1 MKTKLN
7 YTLLLAFFALL
18 TFSSCQDEVI
28 EITEPNS
35 GETFQADS
43 NLAALIS
50 DASIN
55 DGSSDNIIDGANELS
70 VNLPITVTANGIEIT
85 VNSEEDFDLIEEVF
99 DEFEEDIDEIEIQF
113 PITVTLRDHTEVVVN
128 NRTELNNLRDDSP
141 NEEDDDIECIDFQ
154 YPITF
159 STYSTNFQ
167 IINVVT
173 INSDRELYR
182 FMNGLEAGVL
192 VSLNFPV
199 TMIYKDG
206 TTIDVNSNLELARV
220 IAEARDACDEDDDND
235 WNDDD
240 FTKERLDNL
249 LVTCPWIVHDVRRDN
264 NSLANDYREYVMVFR
279 EDGVVK
285 VRARNGDMLTGEW
298 STRVTDRG
306 AKITLDFDSLVDF
319 TLEWFV
325 YEIRYGKIKL
335 FTEGGNRIILEKNC
349 DTVVDHTL
357 ERIENI
363 LKECLWRVARLS
375 VDGNDNE
382 ADYIGT
388 PLKFFND
395 GVVKI
400 RVNGEF
406 VSGTW
411 DVLEYNDVFV
421 LQINLDGRP
430 DLQLEWAITFLGP
443 QMIKLES
450 QNNQMVIKRHCPDAD
465 DDVDYINDVLNEGN
479 WEVAL
484 YDDGLVHVVDP
495 TENFFMYVVNFLESG
510 RAKVTD
516 PNNGITSGS
525 WLAYRNDEGMLKLGL
540 RFMDA
545 PFNELSHRWKIAEIS
560 ENRIELK
567 DYSSIGSVER
577 KLVFERL

>member
-28 EITEPNS
+28 EITDPSS

-43 NLAALIS
+43 NLATLIS

-55 DGSSDNIIDGANELS
+55 DGSSDNIIDEASELS
-70 VNLPITVTANGIEIT
+70 VNLPITVTANGMQFTI
-85 VNSEEDFDLIEEVF
+85 NSQEDFDLIEETF
-99 DEFEEDIDEIEIQF
+99 DEFEDDEDELEIQF
-113 PITVTLRDHTEVVVN
+113 PITVTLSDHTEVVVN
-128 NRTELNNLRDDSP
+128 NQTELDNLRGDTP
-141 NEEDDDIECIDFQ
+141 NEDDDDIECIDFQ

-167 IINVVT
+167 IIDVIT

-182 FMNGLEAGVL
+182 FMHSLEAGVL

-220 IAEARDACDEDDDND
+220 ISEARDACDEDDDND

-264 NSLANDYREYVMVFR
+264 NSLTNDYREYLMIFR

-285 VRARNGDMLTGEW
+285 VKARNGDMLTGEW

-306 AKITLDFDSLVDF
+306 AKITLEFDSLVDF

-349 DTVVDHTL
+349 DIVVDHTI

-363 LKECLWRVARLS
+363 LKECLWRVARLE
-375 VDGNDNE
+375 VDGTDNNE
-382 ADYIGT
+382 DDYIGT
-388 PLKFFND
+388 PLKFFDND
-395 GVVKI
+395 VVKI
-400 RVNGEF
+400 RVNGEL

-430 DLQLEWAITFLGP
+430 ELQLEWIITFLEP
-443 QMIKLES
+443 HVIKLES
-450 QNNQMVIKRHCPDAD
+450 QENEMIIKRHCPDGD
-465 DDVDYINDVLNEGN
+465 DDVNYINNVLNEGE

-484 YDDGLVHVVDP
+484 YMDENIDETDDFYLYVVD
-495 TENFFMYVVNFLESG
+495 FIESG

-540 RFMDA
+540 RFTEE

-567 DYSSIGSVER
+567 DYSSTGSVESR
-577 KLVFERL
+577 LVFERL

>member
-35 GETFQADS
+35 EETFQADS
-43 NLAALIS
+43 NLADLIS
-50 DASIN
+50 LTSIN

-70 VNLPITVTANGIEIT
+70 VNLPITVTANGEQIT
-85 VNSEEDFDLIEEVF
+85 VNSEEDFILIEETF
-99 DEFEEDIDEIEIQF
+99 DAYEDDTDELEIQF

-128 NRTELNNLRDDSP
+128 NRGELDNLRDDDP

-167 IINVVT
+167 IIDVVT

-182 FMNGLEAGVL
+182 FMKSLEAGVL

-199 TMIYKDG
+199 TMVYKDG
-206 TTIDVNSNLELARV
+206 TTIDVNNNLELIRV
-220 IAEARDACDEDDDND
+220 ISEARNACDEDDDND

-249 LVTCPWIVHDVRRDN
+249 LVTCPWIVHDVRR
-264 NSLANDYREYVMVFR
+264 NSTNLANEYREYLMVFR

-285 VRARNGDMLTGEW
+285 VRARNGDMITGEW
-298 STRVTDRG
+298 STRVSDRG
-306 AKITLDFDSLVDF
+306 AKIKLEFDSFVDF
-319 TLEWFV
+319 TLDWYV

-349 DTVVDHTL
+349 DIVVDHSID
-357 ERIENI
+357 RVKNF
-363 LKECLWRVARLS
+363 LKECMWRVARLS

-388 PLKFFND
+388 PLKFFGNNE
-395 GVVKI
+395 VKI

-411 DVLEYNDVFV
+411 DVVEYNDTFV

-430 DLQLEWAITFLGP
+430 DLQLEWIITFLEP
-443 QMIKLES
+443 HLIKLEDRD
-450 QNNQMVIKRHCPDAD
+450 NKMILKRHCPDAD
-465 DDVDYINDVLNEGN
+465 DDVAYINDVLIDGE

-495 TENFFMYVVNFLESG
+495 TENYFMYVVNFLESG
-510 RAKVTD
+510 RAKITD

-525 WLAYRNDEGMLKLGL
+525 WLAYRNIEGTLKLGL
-540 RFMDA
+540 KFGDA
-545 PFNELSHRWKIAEIS
+545 PFNELTHRWKIAEITDD
-560 ENRIELK
+560 RIELK
-567 DYSSIGSVER
+567 DYSANGEVER
-577 KLVFERL
+577 KLVFEKL

>member
-1 MKTKLN
+1 
-7 YTLLLAFFALL
+7 
-18 TFSSCQDEVI
+18 
-28 EITEPNS
+28 
-35 GETFQADS
+35 
-43 NLAALIS
+43 
-50 DASIN
+50 
-55 DGSSDNIIDGANELS
+55 
-70 VNLPITVTANGIEIT
+70 
-85 VNSEEDFDLIEEVF
+85 
-99 DEFEEDIDEIEIQF
+99 
-113 PITVTLRDHTEVVVN
+113 
-128 NRTELNNLRDDSP
+128 
-141 NEEDDDIECIDFQ
+141 
-154 YPITF
+154 
-159 STYSTNFQ
+159 
-167 IINVVT
+167 
-173 INSDRELYR
+173 
-182 FMNGLEAGVL
+182 MNGLEAGVL

-495 TENFFMYVVNFLESG
+495 TENYFMYVVNFLESG

-567 DYSSIGSVER
+567 DYSSTGSVER

>member
-28 EITEPNS
+28 EITDPNS
-35 GETFQADS
+35 EETFQADS

-70 VNLPITVTANGIEIT
+70 VNLPITVTANGIQII

-99 DEFEEDIDEIEIQF
+99 DEFEEDSDELEIQF

-128 NRTELNNLRDDSP
+128 NHTELNNLRDDNP
-141 NEEDDDIECIDFQ
+141 NEDDDDIECIDFQ

-167 IINVVT
+167 IIDVIT

-182 FMNGLEAGVL
+182 FMHSLEAGVL

-206 TTIDVNSNLELARV
+206 TTIEVNSNLELARV
-220 IAEARDACDEDDDND
+220 ISEARDACDEDDDND

-240 FTKERLDNL
+240 FTKERLDEL
-249 LVTCPWIVHDVRRDN
+249 LVTCPWIVHDVRRNSN
-264 NSLANDYREYVMVFR
+264 NLTDDYREYLMIFN

-285 VRARNGDMLTGEW
+285 VRARNGDMLTGTW

-325 YEIRYGKIKL
+325 YEIRSGKIKL
-335 FTEGGNRIILEKNC
+335 FTEGDNRIILEKTC
-349 DTVVDHTL
+349 DTVVDHTID
-357 ERIENI
+357 RIENI
-363 LKECLWRVARLS
+363 LKECLWRVARLE
-375 VDGNDNE
+375 VDGTDNNE
-382 ADYIGT
+382 DDYIGT
-388 PLKFFND
+388 PLKFFDN
-395 GVVKI
+395 GVVEI
-400 RVNGEF
+400 RVNGEL

-411 DVLEYNDVFV
+411 DVLEYNNAFV

-430 DLQLEWAITFLGP
+430 ELQLEWIITFLEP
-443 QMIKLES
+443 YVIKLES
-450 QNNQMVIKRHCPDAD
+450 QENEMIIKRHCPDGD
-465 DDVDYINDVLNEGN
+465 DDVNYINNVLNEGE

-484 YDDGLVHVVDP
+484 YMDENVDETDDFYLYVVD
-495 TENFFMYVVNFLESG
+495 FIESG

-540 RFMDA
+540 RFTEE
-545 PFNELSHRWKIAEIS
+545 PFNELSYRWKIAEIS
-560 ENRIELK
+560 ENRIELI
-567 DYSSIGSVER
+567 DYSSTGSVESR
-577 KLVFERL
+577 LVFERL